1 MRFHA
6 VAGRLVRD
14 APAMLQ
20 PREAI
25 RGLENA
31 VIEVLAC
38 CLLGDELP
46 GETVGQRQFHRLLAD
61 NPADTLFLAV
71 VCDATNVT
79 TRTLRQC
86 CETHIGMGPKHFLP
100 RMHLARCA
108 PLRTC
113 LVATQAI
120 YPWRRPPAC
129 SVRWVPAEPRSHPEV
144 SGPPSPPRRCG
155 GT

>member
-1 MRFHA
+1 MAKRCARISLASTVWADFGMRFHA

-61 NPADTLFLAV
+61 NPFDTPVL
-71 VCDATNVT
+71 
-79 TRTLRQC
+79 
-86 CETHIGMGPKHFLP
+86 G
-100 RMHLARCA
+100 RC
-108 PLRTC
+108 L
-113 LVATQAI
+113 
-120 YPWRRPPAC
+120 
-129 SVRWVPAEPRSHPEV
+129 
-144 SGPPSPPRRCG
+144 
-155 GT
+155 